1 MIKIAILGDIGA
13 GKTFVSK
20 LFGFPV
26 FNADKE
32 VKKIYK
38 SNKKCFNKLKKKFPN
53 KQITY
58 PINKKVLIDI
68 IIEKKQN
75 LKIINEIVHPL
86 VRGKMKS
93 FLKKNKNKKAIV
105 LDIPLYLEN
114 KLNKKRDYLVF
125 VNAKTGDINK
135 KISRRKTSNKLIK
148 LLKRF
153 QMSNKIKRKKA
164 DFIINNNFKELNVKR
179 NVRIIKSKILK
190 NERNYT

>member
-58 PINKKVLIDI
+58 PINKKILIDI

-75 LKIINEIVHPL
+75 LKIINEIVHPI
-86 VRGKMKS
+86 VRGRMKS

-125 VNAKTGDINK
+125 VKAKTRDINK
-135 KISRRKTSNKLIK
+135 KISGRKTSYKLLK
-148 LLKRF
+148 LLKRV
-153 QMSNKIKRKKA
+153 QMSNKIKKKKA
-164 DFIINNNFKELNVKR
+164 DFIIYNNFKELNVKR

>member
-1 MIKIAILGDIGA
+1 MIKIAVLGDIGA

-26 FNADKE
+26 FDADKE
-32 VKKIYK
+32 VNKIYK
-38 SNKKCFNKLKKKFPN
+38 SNKQCFNKLKKKFPN

-58 PINKKVLIDI
+58 PINKKILIDI
-68 IIEKKQN
+68 ILEKKQN
-75 LKIINEIVHPL
+75 LKIINQIVHPI
-86 VRGKMKS
+86 VRRRMKF
-93 FLKKNKNKKAIV
+93 FLKKNKNKNAIV

-114 KLNKKRDYLVF
+114 KLNKKKDYLVF

-153 QMSNKIKRKKA
+153 QMSNKIKKKKA
-164 DFIINNNFKELNVKR
+164 DFIINNNFKELDVKR

>member
-1 MIKIAILGDIGA
+1 MIKIAILGDIGV

-20 LFGFPV
+20 LFCFPV

-38 SNKKCFNKLKKKFPN
+38 SNKKCFNKLKKKFSN

-75 LKIINEIVHPL
+75 LKIINEIVHPI
-86 VRGKMKS
+86 VRGRMKS
-93 FLKKNKNKKAIV
+93 FLKKNNNKKAIV

-148 LLKRF
+148 ILKKF
-153 QMSNKIKRKKA
+153 QMSNKIKKKKA
-164 DFIINNNFKELNVKR
+164 DFIINNNFRELNVKR

>member
-75 LKIINEIVHPL
+75 LKIINEIVHPI

-125 VNAKTGDINK
+125 VKAKTGDINK
-135 KISRRKTSNKLIK
+135 KISGRKTSNKLIK
-148 LLKRF
+148 LLKSF
-153 QMSNKIKRKKA
+153 QMSNKIKKKKA
-164 DFIINNNFKELNVKR
+164 DFIINNNFKELDVKR

>member
-75 LKIINEIVHPL
+75 LKIINEIVHPI

-114 KLNKKRDYLVF
+114 KLNKKRDYLIF

>member
-38 SNKKCFNKLKKKFPN
+38 SNKKCFNKFKKKLPN

-58 PINKKVLIDI
+58 PINKKILIDI

-75 LKIINEIVHPL
+75 LKIINKIVHPI
-86 VRGKMKS
+86 VRGRMKS
-93 FLKKNKNKKAIV
+93 FLKTNKNKKAIV

-125 VNAKTGDINK
+125 VKAKTVDINK
-135 KISRRKTSNKLIK
+135 KISGRKTSNK
-148 LLKRF
+148 
-153 QMSNKIKRKKA
+153 
-164 DFIINNNFKELNVKR
+164 
-179 NVRIIKSKILK
+179 
-190 NERNYT
+190 

>member
-75 LKIINEIVHPL
+75 LKIINEIVHPI
-86 VRGKMKS
+86 VRGRMKS

-125 VNAKTGDINK
+125 VKAKTRDINK
-135 KISRRKTSNKLIK
+135 KISRRKTSNKLLK

-153 QMSNKIKRKKA
+153 QMSNKIKKKKA
-164 DFIINNNFKELNVKR
+164 DFIIYNNFKELNVKK
-179 NVRIIKSKILK
+179 NVRIIKLKILK

>member
-13 GKTFVSK
+13 GKTFISK

-58 PINKKVLIDI
+58 PINKEILIDI

-75 LKIINEIVHPL
+75 LKIINEIVHPI

-125 VNAKTGDINK
+125 VKAKTVDINK
-135 KISRRKTSNKLIK
+135 KISGRKTSNKLIK

-153 QMSNKIKRKKA
+153 QMSNKIKKKKA
-164 DFIINNNFKELNVKR
+164 DFIINNNFKELDVKR

>member
-13 GKTFVSK
+13 GKTFISK

-26 FNADKE
+26 FNADNE

-53 KQITY
+53 RQITY
-58 PINKKVLIDI
+58 PINKKILIDI
-68 IIEKKQN
+68 ILEKKQN
-75 LKIINEIVHPL
+75 LKIINEIVHPI
-86 VRGKMKS
+86 VRRKMKF
-93 FLKKNKNKKAIV
+93 FLKKNKNKNAII

-114 KLNKKRDYLVF
+114 KLNKKKDYLVF

-135 KISRRKTSNKLIK
+135 KITGRKSSNKLIK
-148 LLKRF
+148 ILKKF
-153 QMSNKIKRKKA
+153 QMSNKIKKKKA

-179 NVRIIKSKILK
+179 HVRIIKSKILK

>member
-75 LKIINEIVHPL
+75 LKIINEIVHPI

-125 VNAKTGDINK
+125 VNAKIGDINK

-148 LLKRF
+148 ILKKF
-153 QMSNKIKRKKA
+153 QMSNKIKKKKA
-164 DFIINNNFKELNVKR
+164 DFIINNNFRELNVKR

>member
-58 PINKKVLIDI
+58 PINKKVLIHI

-75 LKIINEIVHPL
+75 LKIINEIVHPI
-86 VRGKMKS
+86 VRGRMKS

-125 VNAKTGDINK
+125 VKAKTVDINK
-135 KISRRKTSNKLIK
+135 KISGRKTSNKLIK

-153 QMSNKIKRKKA
+153 QMSNKIKKKKA
-164 DFIINNNFKELNVKR
+164 DFIINNNFRELNVKR

>member
-38 SNKKCFNKLKKKFPN
+38 SNKKCFNKFKKKFPK

-58 PINKKVLIDI
+58 PINKKILIDI

-75 LKIINEIVHPL
+75 LKIINEIVHPI

-114 KLNKKRDYLVF
+114 KLNKKRDYLIF

>member
-75 LKIINEIVHPL
+75 LKIINEIVHPI
-86 VRGKMKS
+86 VRGRMKS

-125 VNAKTGDINK
+125 VKAKTRDINK

-153 QMSNKIKRKKA
+153 QMSNKIKMKKA
-164 DFIINNNFKELNVKR
+164 DFIIYNNFKELNVKR

>member
-75 LKIINEIVHPL
+75 LKIINEIVHPI
-86 VRGKMKS
+86 VRGRMKS
-93 FLKKNKNKKAIV
+93 FLKKNKTRNASTRRHLTRRHLRCELSVDGIGTQCGPAAV
-105 LDIPLYLEN
+105 TTTLMFCQGNRVSPAGGGSRSASPANTFSGMSPGTSSARPGRSGADQDTATSEELF
-114 KLNKKRDYLVF
+114 F
-125 VNAKTGDINK
+125 V
-135 KISRRKTSNKLIK
+135 
-148 LLKRF
+148 
-153 QMSNKIKRKKA
+153 
-164 DFIINNNFKELNVKR
+164 
-179 NVRIIKSKILK
+179 
-190 NERNYT
+190 

>member
-13 GKTFVSK
+13 GKTFISK

-32 VKKIYK
+32 VKKIYLT
-38 SNKKCFNKLKKKFPN
+38 NKQCFNKLKKKFPD
-53 KQITY
+53 KRITY
-58 PINKKVLIDI
+58 PINKKNLIDI
-68 IIEKKQN
+68 ILEKKQN
-75 LKIINEIVHPL
+75 LKIINQIVHPI
-86 VRGKMKS
+86 VRRRMKF
-93 FLKKNKNKKAIV
+93 FLKKNKNKNAIV

-114 KLNKKRDYLVF
+114 KLNKKKDYLVF

-135 KISRRKTSNKLIK
+135 KISDRKSSNKLIK
-148 LLKRF
+148 ILKKF
-153 QMSNKIKRKKA
+153 QISNKIKKKKA
-164 DFIINNNFKELNVKR
+164 DFIINNNFRELNVKK

>member
-32 VKKIYK
+32 VKQIYK

-58 PINKKVLIDI
+58 PINKKVLVDI

-75 LKIINEIVHPL
+75 LKIINEIVHPI
-86 VRGKMKS
+86 VRGRMKS

-125 VNAKTGDINK
+125 VKAKTRDINK
-135 KISRRKTSNKLIK
+135 KISGRKTSHKLLK

-153 QMSNKIKRKKA
+153 QMSNKIKKKKA
-164 DFIINNNFKELNVKR
+164 DFIIYNNFKELNVKR

>member
-53 KQITY
+53 KQITH

-75 LKIINEIVHPL
+75 LKIINEIVHPI

-114 KLNKKRDYLVF
+114 KLNKKRDYLIF

>member
-75 LKIINEIVHPL
+75 LKIINEIVHPI
-86 VRGKMKS
+86 VRGRMKS

-125 VNAKTGDINK
+125 VKAKTRDINK
-135 KISRRKTSNKLIK
+135 KISGRKTSHKLLK

-153 QMSNKIKRKKA
+153 QMSNKIKMKKA
-164 DFIINNNFKELNVKR
+164 DFIIYNNFKELNVKR

>member
-20 LFGFPV
+20 LFSFPV

-58 PINKKVLIDI
+58 PINKKVLVDI

-75 LKIINEIVHPL
+75 LKIINEIVHPI

-125 VNAKTGDINK
+125 VKAKTRDINK
-135 KISRRKTSNKLIK
+135 KISRRKTSNKLLK

-153 QMSNKIKRKKA
+153 QMSNKIKKKKA
-164 DFIINNNFKELNVKR
+164 DFIIYNNFKELNVKR

-190 NERNYT
+190 NEINYT

>member
-38 SNKKCFNKLKKKFPN
+38 SNKKCFNKFKKKFPN

-58 PINKKVLIDI
+58 PINKKILIDI

-75 LKIINEIVHPL
+75 LKIINEIVHPI
-86 VRGKMKS
+86 VRGRMKS

-153 QMSNKIKRKKA
+153 QMSNKIKKKKA
-164 DFIINNNFKELNVKR
+164 DFIIYNNFKELNVKR

>member
-58 PINKKVLIDI
+58 PINKKILIDI

-75 LKIINEIVHPL
+75 LKIINEIVHPI

-114 KLNKKRDYLVF
+114 KLNKKRDYLIF

>member
-75 LKIINEIVHPL
+75 LKIINEIVHPI

-125 VNAKTGDINK
+125 VKAKTVDINK
-135 KISRRKTSNKLIK
+135 KISGRKTSNKLIK

-153 QMSNKIKRKKA
+153 QMSNKIKKKKA
-164 DFIINNNFKELNVKR
+164 DFIINNNFKELDVKR
-179 NVRIIKSKILK
+179 NVRIIKLKILK

>member
-75 LKIINEIVHPL
+75 LKIINEIVHPI
-86 VRGKMKS
+86 VRGRMKS

-125 VNAKTGDINK
+125 VKAKTGDINK

-153 QMSNKIKRKKA
+153 QMSNKIKMKKA
-164 DFIINNNFKELNVKR
+164 DFIIYNNFKELNVKR

>member
-75 LKIINEIVHPL
+75 LKIINEIVHPI
-86 VRGKMKS
+86 VRGRMKS

-114 KLNKKRDYLVF
+114 KLNKKRDYLIF

>member
-75 LKIINEIVHPL
+75 LKIINEIVHPI
-86 VRGKMKS
+86 VRGRMKS
-93 FLKKNKNKKAIV
+93 FQKKNKNKKAIV
-105 LDIPLYLEN
+105 FDIPLYLEN

-125 VNAKTGDINK
+125 VKAKTVDINK
-135 KISRRKTSNKLIK
+135 KISGRKTSNKLIK

-153 QMSNKIKRKKA
+153 QMSNKIKKKKA
-164 DFIINNNFKELNVKR
+164 DFIINNNFKELDVKR

>member
-58 PINKKVLIDI
+58 PINKKVLVDI

-75 LKIINEIVHPL
+75 LKIINEIVHPI
-86 VRGKMKS
+86 VRGRMKS

-125 VNAKTGDINK
+125 VKAKTGDINK

-153 QMSNKIKRKKA
+153 QMSNKIKMKKA
-164 DFIINNNFKELNVKR
+164 DFIIINNFKELNVKR

>member
-38 SNKKCFNKLKKKFPN
+38 SNNKCFNKLKKKFPN
-53 KQITY
+53 KQIFY

-75 LKIINEIVHPL
+75 LKIINEIVHPI

-148 LLKRF
+148 ILKKF
-153 QMSNKIKRKKA
+153 QMSNKIKKKKA
-164 DFIINNNFKELNVKR
+164 DFIINNNFRELNVKR

>member
-75 LKIINEIVHPL
+75 LKIINEIVHPI

-114 KLNKKRDYLVF
+114 KLNKKRDYLIF

-148 LLKRF
+148 LLKKF
-153 QMSNKIKRKKA
+153 QMSNKIKKKKA

>member
-58 PINKKVLIDI
+58 PINKKILIDI

-75 LKIINEIVHPL
+75 LKIINEIVHPI
-86 VRGKMKS
+86 VRGRMKS

-125 VNAKTGDINK
+125 VKAKTRDINK
-135 KISRRKTSNKLIK
+135 KISGRKTSNKLLK

-153 QMSNKIKRKKA
+153 QMSNKIKKKKA
-164 DFIINNNFKELNVKR
+164 DFIIYNNFKELNVKR

>member
-1 MIKIAILGDIGA
+1 MIKIVILGDIGA
-13 GKTFVSK
+13 GKTFISK

-26 FNADKE
+26 FNADNE

-53 KQITY
+53 RQITY
-58 PINKKVLIDI
+58 PINKKILIDI
-68 IIEKKQN
+68 ILEKKQN
-75 LKIINEIVHPL
+75 LKIINEIVHPI
-86 VRGKMKS
+86 VRRKMKF
-93 FLKKNKNKKAIV
+93 FLKKNKNKNAII

-114 KLNKKRDYLVF
+114 KLNKKKDYLVF

-135 KISRRKTSNKLIK
+135 KITGRKSSNKLIK
-148 LLKRF
+148 ILKKF
-153 QMSNKIKRKKA
+153 QISNKIKKKKA

-179 NVRIIKSKILK
+179 HVRIIKSKILK

>member
-58 PINKKVLIDI
+58 PINKKILIDI

-75 LKIINEIVHPL
+75 LKIINEIVHPI
-86 VRGKMKS
+86 VRGRMKS

-125 VNAKTGDINK
+125 VKAKTGDINK
-135 KISRRKTSNKLIK
+135 KISGRKTSNKLIK
-148 LLKRF
+148 LLKSF
-153 QMSNKIKRKKA
+153 QMSNKIKKKKA
-164 DFIINNNFKELNVKR
+164 DFIINNNFKELDVKR